1 MNFTDKIG
9 GIGVWSEEEIE
20 DYLKKNLKE
29 KRFLHSLRV
38 KDMAIKMAKFYNIDI
53 EKTKMAALIHD
64 CAKNK
69 KNEELINIVKK
80 YGYDID
86 KECEKNIQLLHGLV
100 GTIIAKNLMGIKDQ
114 DILNAIRYHTTGR
127 ENMTMLEKIIYLSDY
142 IEPGRKYPG
151 VEKVRELAFQDIDKA
166 LINSFNITI
175 KYVIEKDQVLHLDTI
190 KGRNFLL
197 KNSR

>member
-69 KNEELINIVKK
+69 KM
-80 YGYDID
+80 
-86 KECEKNIQLLHGLV
+86 
-100 GTIIAKNLMGIKDQ
+100 KNL
-114 DILNAIRYHTTGR
+114 
-127 ENMTMLEKIIYLSDY
+127 
-142 IEPGRKYPG
+142 
-151 VEKVRELAFQDIDKA
+151 
-166 LINSFNITI
+166 
-175 KYVIEKDQVLHLDTI
+175 
-190 KGRNFLL
+190 
-197 KNSR
+197 

>member
-1 MNFTDKIG
+1 M
-9 GIGVWSEEEIE
+9 WSEEEIE

>member
-1 MNFTDKIG
+1 
-9 GIGVWSEEEIE
+9 
-20 DYLKKNLKE
+20 
-29 KRFLHSLRV
+29 
-38 KDMAIKMAKFYNIDI
+38 
-53 EKTKMAALIHD
+53 
-64 CAKNK
+64 
-69 KNEELINIVKK
+69 
-80 YGYDID
+80 
-86 KECEKNIQLLHGLV
+86 
-100 GTIIAKNLMGIKDQ
+100 MGIKDQ